1 MVNLRW
7 ILVWGVGV
15 VLPVVGRAEGVP
27 ADGAAL
33 FKRSCAMCH
42 GTDGRAATPAAKKMG
57 VKDLAHT
64 QLPKEQVR
72 AVIVDGI
79 KGAKGAMPA
88 FGAKFSAAELDA
100 LVAHVRGLRE
110 SENPAKP

>member
-1 MVNLRW
+1 MRFSHCVF
-7 ILVWGVGV
+7 GV
-15 VLPVVGRAEGVP
+15 VAVVVQSVVASAEVP
-27 ADGAAL
+27 AVDAAAL

-42 GTDGRAATPAAKKMG
+42 GPDGRAATPAAKKMG
-57 VKDLAHT
+57 VKDLSHT
-64 QLPKEQVR
+64 ELSDDQIR
-72 AVIVDGI
+72 TVIVDGV

-100 LVAHVRGLRE
+100 LVVHIRGLRD